1 MTARDASTNFPDP
14 FFTLI
19 DDSEWNACIGDQGYE
34 ENYVDGY
41 MEAALE
47 LVSSV
52 IDKRKYGKRDTL
64 VMPILYNC
72 RHALELTLKYVIG
85 RLCEAGVIPALHPK
99 NHDIKSHWTLLAS
112 TPLGDARLLELV
124 SQLQHYVDSLH
135 GIDEDG
141 QQLRYAET
149 QDGQRSLEGKAICN
163 LEVIQAS
170 LQALNQIL
178 MAMKYRVLELVDE
191 RATGTFTAQCSR
203 RDLMEIAT
211 MLPPRD
217 RWSEPAFDTAKAA
230 IMARFGIGSRQFSAA
245 VDIIKNHREMG
256 GLIGIDF
263 NLVHLTDE
271 HARQLIDEWS
281 KVHPLHP
288 AVETICTDYLDRD
301 REKMRKHIESA
312 QATNEAVLHLLSPDE
327 IADLEAIYYIGRERI
342 FCEHYEMQLQV
353 TLEKYRLKTDHKPQV
368 AHLMSKTNLLHEV
381 AQGMDIL
388 GRPRLAAELRAKR
401 PDLKFN

>member
-1 MTARDASTNFPDP
+1 MTAPDAPANFSDP

-19 DDSEWNACIGDQGYE
+19 DDGEWNACIGDQGYE

-52 IDKRKYGKRDTL
+52 IDKRQYGKRDTL
-64 VMPILYNC
+64 AMPILYNG
-72 RHALELTLKYVIG
+72 RHAIELTLKYVID
-85 RLCEAGVIPALHPK
+85 RLCKAGVIQAPHPK

-112 TPLGDARLLELV
+112 TPLGDTRLSELV
-124 SQLQHYVDSLH
+124 SQLLPFVDSLH

-149 QDGQRSLEGKAICN
+149 QGGQRSLEGKAICN
-163 LEVIQAS
+163 LEVIRAS

-178 MAMKYRVLELVDE
+178 MAMKYRVLELIDE
-191 RATGTFTAQCSR
+191 RATGTMTTKFSR
-203 RDLMEIAT
+203 RDLMQIVM

-217 RWSEPAFDTAKAA
+217 RWTEPEFDTAKAA

-256 GLIGIDF
+256 GLIGIEF
-263 NLVHLTDE
+263 NLAHLTDE

-288 AVETICTDYLDRD
+288 AVEIICTDYFDRD
-301 REKMRKHIESA
+301 WDKMRKDIERA
-312 QATNEAVLHLLSPDE
+312 QAANEAVLRLLSPAE
-327 IADLEAIYYIGRERI
+327 IADLETVYYIGRERI
-342 FCEHYEMQLQV
+342 FCEHYERQIQV
-353 TLEKYRLKTDHKPQV
+353 TLEKYRLRTDNKPQV
-368 AHLMSKTNLLHEV
+368 AHLMAKTNLLHEV

-388 GRPRLAAELRAKR
+388 GRRRLAAELRAKR